1 MTTVIVLGASGDLA
15 KKKIYPSLWELF
27 KDNLLPEGTHFL
39 GYARSDLGVQK
50 LRERVQPYFKVKEEH
65 KGQVEQFFKQCS
77 YVKGSYDKKS
87 DFENLGKELVK
98 LSKGKTMNQVFYL
111 ALPPS
116 VFKDTTSNIKKY
128 CMTKKGWDRIVVEK
142 PFGKDFDSSADLSNH
157 IGGVFSEE
165 QIYRIDH
172 YLGKEMVQNLMVLR
186 FGNMIFSPIWNRNHI
201 DNVTIQ
207 FKENI
212 GTGGRGGYYDE
223 FGVLRDILQNHMIQ
237 TLCLI
242 AMEKPCSKHAEDLRN
257 EKVKVL
263 RSMPPIELENVVL
276 GQYVAN
282 PDGEGEAKVGYLDD
296 PTVPKGSVT
305 PTYCASVAY
314 INNERW
320 DGVPFIL
327 KCGKAL
333 NEKKAEIRVQF
344 KDVPGDIFG
353 GKCYRNEL
361 VIRLQPKEAIYIK
374 MMVKEAGMSFE
385 PVISEMDLSYD
396 SRYKDTKL
404 PDAYERLILDVFS
417 GSQTH
422 FVRSDELAEAWRIV
436 TPLLEKIETD
446 KIKPIPYKFGTR
458 GPEESDKLVQSVGF
472 QYTGRYSWKSQ
483 I

>member
-1 MTTVIVLGASGDLA
+1 MTSVVVFGASGDLA

-27 KDNLLPEGTHFL
+27 HGNLLPPKTKFI
-39 GYARSDLGVQK
+39 GYARSDLTVAQ
-50 LRERVQPYFKVKEEH
+50 LRSRVEPYIKVKEED
-65 KGQVEQFFKQCS
+65 KKTVEEFFSLCY
-77 YVKGSYDKKS
+77 YVKGSYDKKK
-87 DFENLGKELVK
+87 DFENLGKELDK
-98 LSKGKTMNQVFYL
+98 LNCTSGNRIFYL

-116 VFKDTTSNIKKY
+116 VFKETTTLIKAS
-128 CMTKKGWDRIVVEK
+128 CMSKKGWTRVVVEK
-142 PFGKDFDSSADLSNH
+142 PFGKDFESSAQLSNH
-157 IGGVFSEE
+157 IASVFSEE
-165 QIYRIDH
+165 QVYRIDH

-201 DNVTIQ
+201 ENVTIQ

-242 AMEKPCSKHAEDLRN
+242 AMEKPCSKSAEDLRN

-263 RSMPPIELENVVL
+263 RAMPPITFENVVL
-276 GQYVAN
+276 GQYVGN
-282 PDGEGEAKVGYLDD
+282 PKGQGDAKTGYQDD

-305 PTYCASVAY
+305 PTFAACIAY

-320 DGVPFIL
+320 EGVPFIL

-353 GKCYRNEL
+353 GKCSRNEL
-361 VIRLQPKEAIYIK
+361 VIRLQPKEAIYMK

-385 PVISEMDLSYD
+385 PIISEMDLTYH
-396 SRYKDTKL
+396 SRYKEAKL

-417 GSQTH
+417 GSQSH
-422 FVRSDELAEAWRIV
+422 FVRSDELSEAWRIV
-436 TPLLEKIETD
+436 TPLLHKIESE
-446 KIKPIPYKFGTR
+446 KIKPTPYEFGTR
-458 GPEESDKLVQSVGF
+458 GPEEADKLVKQVGF
-472 QYTGRYSWKSQ
+472 QYTGQYTWKEAQ
-483 I
+483 